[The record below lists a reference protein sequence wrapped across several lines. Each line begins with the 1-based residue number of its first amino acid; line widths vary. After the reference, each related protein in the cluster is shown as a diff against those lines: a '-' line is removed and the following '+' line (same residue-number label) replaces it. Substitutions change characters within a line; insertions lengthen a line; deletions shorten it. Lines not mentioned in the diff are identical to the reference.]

1 MFLCSYFIFQPKFV
15 KSPKKDAH
23 AGRLYGILKIR
34 STAIDGRR
42 FLDSNGD
49 PSPGSEVVLMDMQT
63 TIELI
68 ALVVSAIGLGIYI
81 GRKK

>member
-1 MFLCSYFIFQPKFV
+1 MEAFVFRGKF
-15 KSPKKDAH
+15 SALAQKKDAH